1 MCLYENER
9 TLKKPVRPVL
19 LWRSNKQAGIL
30 LQALQARV
38 ENANGDAG
46 SSANEDLRLRVRCQV
61 CQVRTKDTVI
71 TKCWHTFCGDC
82 IKRNLEARN
91 RKCPTCG
98 HLFGAPDV
106 KMIYL

>member
-1 MCLYENER
+1 MALMYVKEAFSV
-9 TLKKPVRPVL
+9 PVTVEFE
-19 LWRSNKQAGIL
+19 SQNYHTDQMM
-30 LQALQARV
+30 QVLQARLD
-38 ENANGDAG
+38 NMDGDAG

>member
-1 MCLYENER
+1 MNAATQCA
-9 TLKKPVRPVL
+9 TL
-19 LWRSNKQAGIL
+19 QG
-30 LQALQARV
+30 LQSKV
-38 ENANGDAG
+38 ETLDGDAG
-46 SSANEDLRLRVRCQV
+46 GSANEDFRLRVRCQV